1 MLCPHCGSESSDKAR
16 SCPSCRYEFAI
27 ETSSAAPPDTAAQEQ
42 QLKRLFRAAFVVLI
56 LGTVGWFASTRLA
69 TKRFQP
75 QQSPALIS
83 QSAIPGRINVNAK
96 SFMAYPFAVP
106 AGCKEVKLEG
116 SFETSAGMVE
126 LLVMDEK
133 SFQGWKNH
141 LPATALY
148 SSGRLNHASVNL
160 QLASTAGKYYFVVS
174 NRASPRSAAV
184 QSKLNLSYRIR

>member
-1 MLCPHCGSESSDKAR
+1 VVCEHSAR
-16 SCPSCRYEFAI
+16 NKTIS
-27 ETSSAAPPDTAAQEQ
+27 
-42 QLKRLFRAAFVVLI
+42 
-56 LGTVGWFASTRLA
+56 ASTE
-69 TKRFQP
+69 
-75 QQSPALIS
+75 
-83 QSAIPGRINVNAK
+83 PGFDFPVC
-96 SFMAYPFAVP
+96 Y
-106 AGCKEVKLEG
+106 
-116 SFETSAGMVE
+116 SAGMVE

-184 QSKLNLSYRIR
+184 QSKLNLNYRIR